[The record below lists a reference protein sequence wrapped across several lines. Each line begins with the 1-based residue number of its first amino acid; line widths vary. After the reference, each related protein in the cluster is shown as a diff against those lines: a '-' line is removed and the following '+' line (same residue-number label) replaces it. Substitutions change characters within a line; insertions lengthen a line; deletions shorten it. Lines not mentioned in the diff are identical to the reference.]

1 MAAGTGSVFADPT
14 FWVAGSFA
22 VFVGGVIYAK
32 AHKKIAGMLDER
44 TAAISAQID
53 EAKKLRDEAEA
64 LLHEY
69 QRKQRDAQKEAED
82 MVAQAQDDARI
93 MAEEAKAD
101 IEAMVRRRTRAAED
115 KIAQAEASAV
125 KEVKAVAVNVAV
137 AAATDVFADK
147 LKGKDGGA
155 LIDKAITDVEAK
167 LH

>member
-22 VFVGGVIYAK
+22 VFVGGVLYAK
-32 AHKKIAGMLDER
+32 AHKKIAGMLDDR

-53 EAKKLRDEAEA
+53 EAKQLRDEAEA

-82 MVAQAQDDARI
+82 MVAQAQEDARI
-93 MAEEAKAD
+93 MAQEAKAD

-155 LIDKAITDVEAK
+155 LIDKAIGDVEAK